1 MIHGYKIGYVRVS
14 TVDQNTDRQEEELRL
29 RGIENFFIDKAS
41 GKNTER
47 PALNN
52 LIDFVREGDH
62 VYVCSMDRLA
72 RNLKDLL
79 TLVQLLETK
88 KVSITFLQGDIT
100 FDAMEKSSSINKLL
114 LSMLGAVA
122 EFERSIILER
132 QREGIAIAKAR
143 GVYKGRKPID
153 PALLDKAFQKHKEG
167 VPVARIAK
175 DLNIGRSTLFRYFA
189 KRSNK

>member
-29 RGIENFFIDKAS
+29 RGIEKFFIDKAS

-122 EFERSIILER
+122 EF
-132 QREGIAIAKAR
+132 
-143 GVYKGRKPID
+143 
-153 PALLDKAFQKHKEG
+153 
-167 VPVARIAK
+167 
-175 DLNIGRSTLFRYFA
+175 
-189 KRSNK
+189 